1 VASLRLGLDVL
12 LRLFAPFVPYIVEEV
27 WSWAFAAEKGEPS
40 IHRAAWP
47 SAVELDGIDLPA
59 DEASFDIAVDCWNA
73 INKAKADNEVSMGRE
88 VEALTLAADAATL
101 ASLEPVLGDVL
112 AATRCRAHT
121 LETDASLAAGS
132 FAVRDARFAPK
143 PD

>member
-1 VASLRLGLDVL
+1 VASLRLALDVL
-12 LRLFAPFVPYIVEEV
+12 LRLFAPFIPYITEEV
-27 WSWAFAAEKGEPS
+27 WSWAYAEEKGDPS

-47 SAVELDGIDLPA
+47 SAAELDDIAAPA
-59 DEASFDIAVDCWNA
+59 SEASFDLAVACWNA
-73 INKAKADNEVSMGRE
+73 INKAKADSEVSMGRE
-88 VEALTLAADAATL
+88 VETLTIAADAETL
-101 ASLEPVLGDVL
+101 AGLEPVLGDVL

-121 LETDASLAAGS
+121 LAADASVESGS